1 MQKELL
7 NFKKRVLKSKVN
19 FWYLI
24 SKLIIK
30 NKKIVGI
37 SAPSRAST
45 MINYLGIDEN
55 IVSYICEKK
64 GSLKIGKFIPG
75 TKIKVINEDFI
86 IKDQP
91 DFAVIFSW
99 HIYKDLIKILKKRVI
114 KANLSYLYPNQEYYK
129 LKKLFFIILITAAL
143 MINLKADEKGYGKC
157 QDINTKAEIFC
168 KSTISQTF
176 VILKRYSGI
185 ENDKKKKLEHLK
197 CERFKMTF
205 PSFCKIVIDKYK
217 QFIAIFFLIFLIS
230 YFTIKSLK
238 KKYHFFND

>member
-1 MQKELL
+1 
-7 NFKKRVLKSKVN
+7 
-19 FWYLI
+19 
-24 SKLIIK
+24 
-30 NKKIVGI
+30 
-37 SAPSRAST
+37 

-129 LKKLFFIILITAAL
+129 LKNFFH
-143 MINLKADEKGYGKC
+143 NS
-157 QDINTKAEIFC
+157 N
-168 KSTISQTF
+168 
-176 VILKRYSGI
+176 YSCF
-185 ENDKKKKLEHLK
+185 NDK
-197 CERFKMTF
+197 
-205 PSFCKIVIDKYK
+205 S
-217 QFIAIFFLIFLIS
+217 
-230 YFTIKSLK
+230 
-238 KKYHFFND
+238 